1 MSFNPT
7 TRGIH
12 RKTYPNNR
20 YVPKTIFFG
29 SASLDANRYQRE
41 YNYFTLPIYPGSHLT
56 SSNVTYGLY
65 EEGLITFDHNLT
77 KTTTFST
84 SFAQEPVIALSVE
97 GQDNVN
103 PFIVSATNLGFIVG
117 VSSEL
122 SGTVR
127 YRAIYADSYPVYILS
142 GGVDVLCSATSSFI
156 ANQSNFSIPFSSL
169 GALPARL
176 FLSTED
182 YSTNKDV
189 NVQILTSSIGL
200 TYVSGS
206 LSAPI
211 NNRLNLLVMAT

>member
-12 RKTYPNNR
+12 RKIYPNNR
-20 YVPKTIFFG
+20 VAPRTVVFG
-29 SASLDANRYQRE
+29 SSSLDTNRYQRD
-41 YNYFTLPIYPGSHLT
+41 YNYFILPIYPGLQYAT
-56 SSNVTYGLY
+56 SNITYGLY
-65 EEGLITFDHNLT
+65 EEGLIIFDHNVT
-77 KTTTFST
+77 KTVTFST
-84 SFAQEPVIALSVE
+84 VFGQEPVIALSVE

-156 ANQSNFSIPFSSL
+156 INESNFSIPFSSL
-169 GALPARL
+169 GALPTRL